1 MTRLELWEE
10 SKSPMM
16 CVVLDLT
23 FKQDSV
29 KQESK
34 KKPYL
39 VFTTQTVTTQV
50 GQEHITK

>member
-16 CVVLDLT
+16 CVVT

-34 KKPYL
+34 KKPCL